1 MAKYNDFWQTYRD
14 RIASQMGVDE
24 PRKAEV
30 YLEISQAATLGDT
43 THWLQIIFSAGIAT
57 LGLVLSSPAVIIGA
71 MLISPLMGPILSLGL
86 SLAAGDLVLLAR
98 AIAKLALSC
107 SVAISFAILL
117 IFTLPFKEA
126 TSEILARVQPNTL
139 DLGVALFS
147 GAIGAI
153 AICRPIKGVVTS
165 IPGVSIAVALMPP
178 LCVVGFGM
186 GVAFSLNWV
195 EGSQIAKGGGLLFI
209 TNLVAIAFS
218 SALVFIALHIDTD
231 QVRETVKDW
240 ESVDRESLAVQNFL
254 NRYDFLKLLRPIGSL
269 TGRLL
274 VTVLA
279 ILALLVPLSSAFGR
293 LGEEVTQKQQQ
304 NTLRRNATDIWQAG
318 FSNDSDGQLRSS
330 IERISIIE
338 QNQFVNIRLNVFTSK
353 LYSAAEK
360 EQYVQ
365 ELAQKLGKIPQQI
378 QFILTEIPT
387 ASNEILAK
395 KEEAALPVEEI
406 KPPSLN
412 ELQFNLLQSLD
423 SAITDLSL
431 PPNAQLLDYLVTTGK
446 SQSMLVTIAYLSD
459 RPMSKDAQALVIRD
473 VKARVGI
480 VDAKVNLEYI
490 NLTGGEIIFEENK
503 TSLPPDANT
512 KLDQIGDLLQRY
524 PNLKLLMSVSLR
536 NLETNQL
543 RRVRTQA
550 VASYLESKWQILN
563 DRLDITQNL
572 NITGSEPSNLR
583 QDGKVLFQFTVKPK
597 EG

>member
-1 MAKYNDFWQTYRD
+1 MAKYIDLWQTYRD
-14 RIASQMGVDE
+14 RLAAQMGVDE
-24 PRKAEV
+24 QRKTEV
-30 YLEISQAATLGDT
+30 YLEISQAATLRDT
-43 THWLQIIFSAGIAT
+43 TYWLQIIFAAGIAT

-86 SLAAGDLVLLAR
+86 SLAAGDLILLAR
-98 AIAKLALSC
+98 AIANLALSC

-178 LCVVGFGM
+178 LCVVGFGI

-195 EGSQIAKGGGLLFI
+195 EGSQIAKGGGLLFL

-240 ESVDRESLAVQNFL
+240 EAGDRESLAVQNFL
-254 NRYDFLKLLRPIGSL
+254 NRYSFLKLLRPIGSL
-269 TGRLL
+269 PGRFL
-274 VTVLA
+274 VATLT
-279 ILALLVPLSSAFGR
+279 ILALLVPLSNAFGR

-304 NTLRRNATDIWQAG
+304 NALRRDATNIWQAR
-318 FSNDSDGQLRSS
+318 FSNDPDGQLRSS
-330 IERISIIE
+330 IERISITE
-338 QNQFVNIRLNVFTSK
+338 QNQFVTLRLNVFTSK

-365 ELAQKLGKIPQQI
+365 ELAQKLGKNPQQI
-378 QFILTEIPT
+378 QFVLTEVPT

-395 KEEAALPVEEI
+395 KEEVTLPVAI
-406 KPPSLN
+406 KPPSLS
-412 ELQFNLLQSLD
+412 ELQFNLLQDLD
-423 SAITDLSL
+423 TTIADLSL
-431 PPNAQLLDYLVTTGK
+431 PPNAQLLDYAMTTGK
-446 SQSMLVTIAYLSD
+446 SQSLLLAITYLSD
-459 RPMSKDAQALVIRD
+459 RQISTDAQALVIQD
-473 VKARVGI
+473 VKTRIGI
-480 VDAKVNLEYI
+480 AGAKVNLEYI
-490 NLTGGEIIFEENK
+490 NTNGGEIIFEENK

-512 KLDQIGDLLQRY
+512 KLDQIGSLLKRY

-536 NLETNQL
+536 NLESNAL
-543 RRVRTQA
+543 RKVRTQA
-550 VASYLESKWQILN
+550 IASYLESKWQIPN
-563 DRLDITQNL
+563 ERLDITQNL
-572 NITGSEPSNLR
+572 NITDSESQNLQ